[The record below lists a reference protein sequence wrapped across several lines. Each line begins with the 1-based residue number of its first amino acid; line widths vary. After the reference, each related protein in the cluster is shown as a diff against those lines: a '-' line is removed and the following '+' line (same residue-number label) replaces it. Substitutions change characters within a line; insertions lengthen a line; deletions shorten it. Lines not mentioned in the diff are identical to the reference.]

1 MVRLAAAIERPDA
14 RVALTEVERQLRR
27 EWGGRWV
34 YLSSHGE
41 RAGRDA
47 QIVQALAGGVGVK
60 AIAQSLHLSERWVR
74 EIGRR
79 AGGL

>member
-1 MVRLAAAIERPDA
+1 
-14 RVALTEVERQLRR
+14 VALTEVERQLRR

-47 QIVQALAGGVGVK
+47 AIVQALEHGVAVK
-60 AIAQSLHLSERWVR
+60 ALAQSLRLSERWVR
-74 EIGRR
+74 KIGRR
-79 AGGL
+79 GGVL